1 MALSDAMSLFAVITT
16 RELACLLTV
25 SQEAVQRRVRDG
37 ELPSWRLMDA
47 DGHALMHGL
56 LIGWRAARASIE
68 EQYAGRTD
76 EVERR
81 LQWLADI
88 RAGALAAPVIEHTGQ
103 VVGPPVDPTESRPH
117 RRTVDLSE
125 EQVTGYLRE
134 AAETSSKTYLTASAF
149 NRWARDNGV
158 GITNREVQAFM
169 GQRPWT
175 KVLVAV
181 GLDEYLRGDPIGRN
195 LELLRQATDATQCE
209 KLSPRAFDRWA
220 TAQGLS
226 VSVSTIAYQCGTWR
240 KAKELAGVR

>member
-88 RAGALAAPVIEHTGQ
+88 RAGALAAPVIEHTGKSS
-103 VVGPPVDPTESRPH
+103 VRLLIRPSHGRTGGPSIC
-117 RRTVDLSE
+117 RR
-125 EQVTGYLRE
+125 
-134 AAETSSKTYLTASAF
+134 SKSPA
-149 NRWARDNGV
+149 
-158 GITNREVQAFM
+158 I
-169 GQRPWT
+169 
-175 KVLVAV
+175 
-181 GLDEYLRGDPIGRN
+181 
-195 LELLRQATDATQCE
+195 CE
-209 KLSPRAFDRWA
+209 KLLKPRARPTSRPA
-220 TAQGLS
+220 PSIGGRETTA
-226 VSVSTIAYQCGTWR
+226 
-240 KAKELAGVR
+240 